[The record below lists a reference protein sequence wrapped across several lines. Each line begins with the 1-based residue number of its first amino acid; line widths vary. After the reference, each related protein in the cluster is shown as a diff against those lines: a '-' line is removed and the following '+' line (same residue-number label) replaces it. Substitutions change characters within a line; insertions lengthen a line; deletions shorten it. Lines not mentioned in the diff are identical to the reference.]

1 MKNILI
7 FFYLIIS
14 ISYGNDTSKVVQTHN
29 NGKISIISYYQ
40 DTEQGLELIKQETLK
55 KSPKIKMLN
64 LETRYSKDQVINE
77 VQLAEKYLKKVKDGS
92 VDLIITSP
100 PFALTRE
107 KAYGNKKGDE
117 YLDWLKKFG
126 EIFYK
131 KLKDDGSFVIDFGG
145 SWVPGEPTRNLHQFK
160 IPIIFALASSNVGKF
175 ATF

>member
-1 MKNILI
+1 MKKI
-7 FFYLIIS
+7 FKTKL
-14 ISYGNDTSKVVQTHN
+14 G
-29 NGKISIISYYQ
+29 SIIH
-40 DTEQGLELIKQETLK
+40 D
-55 KSPKIKMLN
+55 
-64 LETRYSKDQVINE
+64 D
-77 VQLAEKYLKKVKDGS
+77 AEKHLKKVKDDS

-160 IPIIFALASSNVGKF
+160 IPIIFCEEIGFHLAQEFFWWNTSKMPTPASWVTISRERITDSVNYIF
-175 ATF
+175 WFLRFNYLS